1 MFEKGQRITSP
12 GKYDQFNNIEY
23 VRIVRATLSE
33 SDPLFE
39 MNDIYHAIAWY
50 QEKAIK
56 RKVKLDQEAADKD
69 WNDPEVLDHLA
80 DLEER
85 WDDAEDSLLHAAIR
99 LECTDVDDRQ
109 AYVEYSDRVIDEYF
123 AKKEAEKLAEAQRQA
138 QHEAEKAKL
147 QKEIDRKREILYQLW
162 EENGQAEVETYY
174 EPENSSSSTLLKSAA
189 VFGAG
194 VFVGSRIAKKKE
206 PVPAQRN
213 ESYSDKYERQKYERE
228 KAEFIYGGS
237 RYSSSIQREAAW
249 NKSHQSQE
257 RKFYGQ

>member
-33 SDPLFE
+33 SDPLFA

-50 QEKAIK
+50 QKMAIK
-56 RKVKLDQEAADKD
+56 RKAKLDQEAADKD

-85 WDDAEDSLLHAAIR
+85 WDDAEDSLLDAAIR
-99 LECTDVDDRQ
+99 LEYTDVDDRK

-123 AKKEAEKLAEAQRQA
+123 AKKEDEKLAEAQRKA

-162 EENGQAEVETYY
+162 EENRQADVEVYT
-174 EPENSSSSTLLKSAA
+174 EPEKHSGNSFVKSAA
-189 VFGAG
+189 IFGAG
-194 VFVGSRIAKKKE
+194 AFVGSRIAKKKE
-206 PVPAQRN
+206 PVPVQRN
-213 ESYSDKYERQKYERE
+213 ETYSDRYERQKYERE
-228 KAEFIYGGS
+228 KAEFIYGGG

-249 NKSHQSQE
+249 NSSHERQE
-257 RKFYGQ
+257 RKFYGR